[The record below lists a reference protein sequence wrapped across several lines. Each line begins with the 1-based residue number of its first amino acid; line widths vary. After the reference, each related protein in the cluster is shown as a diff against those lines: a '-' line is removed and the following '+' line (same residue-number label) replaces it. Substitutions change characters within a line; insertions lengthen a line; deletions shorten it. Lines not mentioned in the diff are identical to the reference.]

1 MSVEYKVVNPATGT
15 VEKQFPTATDNEIAT
30 AIGRSDAAYRSW
42 STTPPADRAALLHRV
57 ADAYA
62 KQTDEL
68 AAIITRE
75 MGKTTAEA
83 VGEIEFVVEI
93 YRYYADQGP
102 TLLADEPIPA
112 STRRACHRAQV
123 RRRPAARDHAVE
135 LPVLPGRPVRRP
147 EPDGGQHDPAQA
159 RAAVPRVGPGDGADL
174 PRRRPARRTRTSTCS
189 PPTSRSATSSPTR
202 GCAGVSVTGSERAGT
217 AVAAHGRRAPEEGRA
232 RARRLRPVHRAGHRR
247 PACGG
252 RRRP

>member
-102 TLLADEPIPA
+102 DPA
-112 STRRACHRAQV
+112 RRRADPGLDRWARHRAQV
-123 RRRPAARDHAVE
+123 RR
-135 LPVLPGRPVRRP
+135 
-147 EPDGGQHDPAQA
+147 
-159 RAAVPRVGPGDGADL
+159 
-174 PRRRPARRTRTSTCS
+174 
-189 PPTSRSATSSPTR
+189 
-202 GCAGVSVTGSERAGT
+202 
-217 AVAAHGRRAPEEGRA
+217 
-232 RARRLRPVHRAGHRR
+232 
-247 PACGG
+247 
-252 RRRP
+252 